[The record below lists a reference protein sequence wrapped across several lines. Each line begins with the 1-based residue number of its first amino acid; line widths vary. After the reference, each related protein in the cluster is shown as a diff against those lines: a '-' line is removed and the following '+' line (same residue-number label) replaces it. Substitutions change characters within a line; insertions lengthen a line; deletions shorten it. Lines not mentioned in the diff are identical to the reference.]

1 MQFTISREALLKPL
15 QLVAG
20 VVERRQ
26 TLPVLSNVLVS
37 LHDGQLSLTGTDL
50 EVELV
55 GRVTVDDEVQPG
67 DVTVPA
73 RKLLDIVKSLPDG
86 SKIDFSLDNQKVTIK
101 SGRSRFT
108 LTTLP
113 ASEFPNVEDSPNT
126 LSFELQQKQLKRLID
141 AVSFSMAQQ
150 DVRYYLNGMLL
161 EITADFVRTVAT
173 DGHRLALC
181 TLNTPIEGAS
191 GSRQSILPRK
201 GVMEL
206 VRFLADSDVVVKV
219 MLGSNHLRAQT
230 NDFTFTTKLVD
241 GKFPDYER
249 VLPRSGN
256 NLIHA
261 ERNELRQAFSRASIL
276 SNEKYRGVRLILEVG
291 QLMLVANNP
300 EQEEAE
306 ETVTVDYDG
315 APFEIGFNV
324 SYLVDVLNALSSEKV
339 RISLADANSSA
350 LVESADGSDAVYVV
364 MPMRL

>member
-37 LHDGQLSLTGTDL
+37 LHEGQLALTGTDL

-55 GRVTVDDEVQPG
+55 GRVAVDDEVQPG
-67 DVTVPA
+67 DITVPA

-86 SKIDFSLDNQKVTIK
+86 AKIDFSLDNQKVTIK

-161 EITADFVRTVAT
+161 EITPDFVRTVAT

-191 GSRQSILPRK
+191 PRQSILPRK

-206 VRFLADSDVVVKV
+206 VRFLADSDVAVKV

-230 NDFTFTTKLVD
+230 DDFTFTTKLVD

-306 ETVTVDYDG
+306 ETVTVDYNG

-324 SYLVDVLNALSSEKV
+324 SYLVDVLNALNSETV

>member
-86 SKIDFSLDNQKVTIK
+86 AKIDFSLDNQKVTIK

-126 LSFELQQKQLKRLID
+126 LGFELQQKQLKRLID

-161 EITADFVRTVAT
+161 EITPDFVRTVAT

-191 GSRQSILPRK
+191 ARQSILPRK

-206 VRFLADSDVVVKV
+206 VRFLADSEQPVKV

-230 NDFTFTTKLVD
+230 DDFTFTTKLVD

-306 ETVTVDYDG
+306 ETVTVDYNG
-315 APFEIGFNV
+315 SPFEIGFNV
-324 SYLVDVLNALSSEKV
+324 SYLVDVLNALASDTV

>member
-1 MQFTISREALLKPL
+1 MQFTILRETLLKPL

-20 VVERRQ
+20 VVERRH
-26 TLPVLSNVLVS
+26 TLPVLNNVLLS
-37 LHDGQLSLTGTDL
+37 LHEGQLALTGTDL

-55 GRVTVDDEVQPG
+55 GRTQVDDEVQAG
-67 DVTVPA
+67 DITVPA
-73 RKLLDIVKSLPDG
+73 RKFLDIVKSLPDG
-86 SKIDFSLDNQKVTIK
+86 AKVNFSVENQKVTIK

-108 LTTLP
+108 LTSLP
-113 ASEFPNVEDSPNT
+113 ASEFPAVEDGPNT
-126 LSFELQQKQLKRLID
+126 LAFALQQRQLKRLID

-161 EITADFVRTVAT
+161 EISPEFVRTVAT

-181 TLNTPIEGAS
+181 TLNIANEGAAA
-191 GSRQSILPRK
+191 RQAILPRK

-206 VRFLADSDVVVKV
+206 VRFLNDSENPVNIT
-219 MLGSNHLRAQT
+219 LGSNHLRAQT
-230 NDFTFTTKLVD
+230 EEFTFTTKLVD

-249 VLPRSGN
+249 VLPKGGSNFIQAGRHD
-256 NLIHA
+256 LRHA
-261 ERNELRQAFSRASIL
+261 FGRAAIL
-276 SNEKYRGVRLILEVG
+276 SNEKYRGVRLMLEVG
-291 QLMLVANNP
+291 QLTLVANNP

-306 ETVTVDYDG
+306 EVVTIDYDG

-324 SYLVDVLNALSSEKV
+324 NYLVDVLNALASDTV

-350 LVESADGSDAVYVV
+350 LVESADSSADAVYVV